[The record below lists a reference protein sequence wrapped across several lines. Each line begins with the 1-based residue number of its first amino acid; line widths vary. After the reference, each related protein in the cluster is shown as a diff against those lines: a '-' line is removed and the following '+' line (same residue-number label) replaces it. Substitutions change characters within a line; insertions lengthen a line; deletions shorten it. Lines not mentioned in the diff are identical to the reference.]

1 VFRKRSLIFRVLLII
16 CLPISLLLTNVE
28 ISTFDREFFRNKHI
42 EYNIVEETGMSE
54 DDLMMVTDELL
65 KYLEGNRKDLAIY
78 AEIDGVRQQV
88 FNEREIHHMED
99 VLYLFKRGTLIR
111 NIAVFLSIFSL
122 AYIVCFDRKKLS
134 KTLIT
139 CSLVPIG
146 LMAILSILITI
157 DYNKYFTYFHEI
169 LFTNDLWLLDPNTD
183 TLIQMLPLE
192 FFSSITFKIIIFF
205 IIELLVI
212 LTTGI
217 ILAKSKWFH
226 KLIKKA

>member
-1 VFRKRSLIFRVLLII
+1 MFRNRSLIFRILLII
-16 CLPISLLLTNVE
+16 CLPVALLLTNVE
-28 ISTFDREFFRNKHI
+28 VSTFDREFFSDKYI
-42 EYNIVEETGMSE
+42 EHNIVEETGMSKE
-54 DDLMMVTDELL
+54 DLMMVTDELL
-65 KYLEGNRKDLAIY
+65 NYLKGNRKDLIIF
-78 AEIDGVRQQV
+78 AEIDGVRQEV

-122 AYIVCFDRKKLS
+122 AYIVRFDRKKLS

-139 CSLVPIG
+139 CSLIPIG

-192 FFSSITFKIIIFF
+192 FFSSITFKIIILF
-205 IIELLVI
+205 IIELLI
-212 LTTGI
+212 LLTMGI
-217 ILAKSKWFH
+217 VLAKSKYIY
-226 KLIKKA
+226 KLIRKV

>member
-1 VFRKRSLIFRVLLII
+1 MFRNRSLIFRILLII
-16 CLPISLLLTNVE
+16 CLPVALLLTNVE
-28 ISTFDREFFRNKHI
+28 VSTFDREFFRDKYI
-42 EYNIVEETGMSE
+42 EYNIVEETGMSKE
-54 DDLMMVTDELL
+54 DLMMVTDELL
-65 KYLEGNRKDLAIY
+65 DYLRGNRKDLIIF
-78 AEIDGVRQQV
+78 AEIDGVRQEV

-99 VLYLFKRGTLIR
+99 VLYLFKRGTLLR

-122 AYIVCFDRKKLS
+122 AYIVRFDRKKLS

-139 CSLVPIG
+139 CSLIPVG

-192 FFSSITFKIIIFF
+192 FFSSITFKIIILF
-205 IIELLVI
+205 IIELLI
-212 LTTGI
+212 LLTMGI
-217 ILAKSKWFH
+217 VLAKSKYIY
-226 KLIKKA
+226 KLIRKV